1 MYRKNHRNDPGLCL
15 CWFWT
20 TSSNKKTNSLYHK
33 FIRWYKK
40 KYFVHSYSFSFVKL
54 VPLADKKLW
63 EIPTTDSY
71 LLQFRDWTPL
81 ASEHVC
87 LIIFMRSWFFLFF
100 SIFAFGIDFGLF
112 GHTRHDCDPLA
123 APSLHVAEEKESTRL
138 EVSWKYA
145 NCKIQILGDSQQTTN
160 VKGGR
165 HLWIDKWDFNI
176 NIYCYW
182 RFVTIRHPK

>member
-87 LIIFMRSWFFLFF
+87 LIIFMRSWFFF
-100 SIFAFGIDFGLF
+100 IFQYLCLWNWFWIIWA
-112 GHTRHDCDPLA
+112 H
-123 APSLHVAEEKESTRL
+123 ETRL
-138 EVSWKYA
+138 RSFCSTFTSRGRGERIEVSWKYA
-145 NCKIQILGDSQQTTN
+145 NCKIQNPGDSEQTTN
-160 VKGGR
+160 VRCGR